1 MSRCDCVG
9 PGLGLMSVV
18 VGQPAVTLVPLEL
31 LEVASVA

>member
-1 MSRCDCVG
+1 
-9 PGLGLMSVV
+9 LMSVV